1 VLIPDSTADELWPLK
16 GATQNQFA
24 TQIAASYMA
33 KAYEGTEGP
42 GQMSEDFYE
51 SHDKKENRLSTPDK
65 PTRCDVEHCGRPA
78 MCSLELRRI
87 CVDHFIAECYDRLNH
102 CNASPFADPGAAE
115 SVSIDR
121 FLHSCAQ
128 QAASLVHP
136 IRGLDNLER
145 ARLFDILLWSSEL
158 AAKRTVFKSE
168 KAAGASC

>member
-1 VLIPDSTADELWPLK
+1 
-16 GATQNQFA
+16 
-24 TQIAASYMA
+24 
-33 KAYEGTEGP
+33 
-42 GQMSEDFYE
+42 
-51 SHDKKENRLSTPDK
+51 
-65 PTRCDVEHCGRPA
+65 
-78 MCSLELRRI
+78 MCSLDLRRY
-87 CVDHFIAECYDRLNH
+87 CVDHFIAECYDRLNR

-158 AAKRTVFKSE
+158 AAKRGMFKSE
-168 KAAGASC
+168 KAAGASD

>member
-1 VLIPDSTADELWPLK
+1 MPDSMATKTWSLK

-24 TQIAASYMA
+24 TQIAASYIA
-33 KAYEGTEGP
+33 KVCEGTEGQ
-42 GQMSEDFYE
+42 GQMSEDFRE
-51 SHDKKENRLSTPDK
+51 SQDKKENSLSLPEK

-78 MCSLELRRI
+78 MCSLDLRRY
-87 CVDHFIAECYDRLNH
+87 CVDHFIAECYDRLNR

-158 AAKRTVFKSE
+158 AAKRGVFTPE
-168 KAAGASC
+168 KAAGASS